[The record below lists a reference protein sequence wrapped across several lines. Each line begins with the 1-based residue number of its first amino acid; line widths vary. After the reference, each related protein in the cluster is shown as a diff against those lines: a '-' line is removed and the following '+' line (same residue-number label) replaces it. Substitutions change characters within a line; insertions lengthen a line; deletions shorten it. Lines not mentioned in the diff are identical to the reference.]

1 LPKYNGSHISEQT
14 INEVIISMT
23 GILREIENLDEK
35 KSFGFCEVPANIIK
49 LCKTI
54 DGIEKRNATNIQ
66 KAKVD

>member
-1 LPKYNGSHISEQT
+1 
-14 INEVIISMT
+14 MT
-23 GILREIENLDEK
+23 DILREIENLDEK

-66 KAKVD
+66 KAKVG